1 MAEKVTASLLFKD
14 KKSSY
19 SRSIT
24 HPFLGDYIR
33 LRQNSQWRRTTV
45 MMMLQAVTHSQQ
57 LPHVPST
64 ASAAVAQALEDAARA
79 AAQLEEAAEASGLGV
94 LSGKKPLLPSQQ
106 LQIVFADLINKITR
120 SSGKF
125 LPIVLVVTTTQ
136 IMILDPRTLNIK
148 YKIPAAEIWRLSM
161 SPYGD
166 DICVLHLQ
174 HPGRVGGSGGGG
186 LPGSVLGPG
195 EQGNLFGGML
205 SDDDD
210 AYYQFGDEPSPTV
223 GGGGNFGPG
232 GCVCSSGNTGG
243 GGGSGFG
250 GGGYYTAGG
259 ESPQGSQQQHQCQPG
274 SGGCGLFGSGGD
286 NDSGHYAVASE
297 VVKLTKGDLVLHTC
311 HLIEMITKIYL
322 VVKNATGKGPEI
334 VINNE

>member
-1 MAEKVTASLLFKD
+1 MERAKMAEKVTASLLFKD

-19 SRSIT
+19 TRSIS

-45 MMMLQAVTHSQQ
+45 MMMLQAVTHSHQ

-79 AAQLEEAAEASGLGV
+79 AAQLEEAADPLGI
-94 LSGKKPLLPSQQ
+94 SGKKPLLPSQQ

-174 HPGRVGGSGGGG
+174 HPGRVGGSGP
-186 LPGSVLGPG
+186 PGSVLGPG
-195 EQGNLFGGML
+195 EQGNLFGGIL

-210 AYYQFGDEPSPTV
+210 AYYQFGDEPSPT
-223 GGGGNFGPG
+223 GNFGAG
-232 GCVCSSGNTGG
+232 GCVCSSGNTA
-243 GGGSGFG
+243 GGSGFGG

-274 SGGCGLFGSGGD
+274 SGGCGLFGGGGD
-286 NDSGHYAVASE
+286 SDSGHYANSE

-334 VINNE
+334 VINNEYVHTFKI